1 MPHCGE
7 NIENPEQITKESR
20 VPHFCAHGED
30 PELQDSF
37 REPFCVK
44 KLLCDYLYVCMKYV
58 RVNN

>member
-1 MPHCGE
+1 MHP
-7 NIENPEQITKESR
+7 
-20 VPHFCAHGED
+20 FCAHGED

-37 REPFCVK
+37 RELFCVK